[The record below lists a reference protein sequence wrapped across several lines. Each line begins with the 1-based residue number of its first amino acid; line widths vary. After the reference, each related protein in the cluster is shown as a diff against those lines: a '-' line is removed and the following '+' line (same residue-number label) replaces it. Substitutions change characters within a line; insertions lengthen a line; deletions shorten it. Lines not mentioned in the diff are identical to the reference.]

1 MPPTTKREDPTVNDT
16 PSAHNTAPR
25 DKRSSPP
32 TRSRLTAEQRRT
44 LRRTVAQRYATGAS
58 IRTIAGEVS
67 RSYGLVYRLLQE
79 ANVKRRSR
87 SGRFDLQKAVD
98 LAPPAP

>member
-1 MPPTTKREDPTVNDT
+1 VNDT

-25 DKRSSPP
+25 DQRSSPP
-32 TRSRLTAEQRRT
+32 TGSRLTAEQRRT

-58 IRTIAGEVS
+58 IRAIAGEIG
-67 RSYGLVYRLLQE
+67 RSYGLVHRLLQE

-87 SGRFDLQKAVD
+87 RGRLDLERAVD
-98 LAPPAP
+98 PTPSTP